1 MDPAWAGKPVRVCG
15 FCHRPVTYDTKMD
28 KLPGCYVHA
37 STGHLFCRDENGEE
51 HDCNTKNI
59 PVLQWESPVAEVRR
73 WWRRRKLIRRARIV
87 DEPSPGVRIIREE
100 WDDHGAA

>member
-1 MDPAWAGKPVRVCG
+1 MGHASDSTPVRVCG

-28 KLPGCYVHA
+28 TLPGCYVHA

-59 PVLQWESPVAEVRR
+59 PVLQWQSPGAEVRR
-73 WWRRRKLIRRARIV
+73 WWHRRKLIRRARRV
-87 DEPSPGVRIIREE
+87 DRPAPGVRIIREE

>member
-1 MDPAWAGKPVRVCG
+1 LASNTVRVCG

-28 KLPGCYVHA
+28 TLPGCYVHA
-37 STGHLFCRDENGEE
+37 STGDLFCRDENGEE

-73 WWRRRKLIRRARIV
+73 WWNTRKLIRRARRV
-87 DEPSPGVRIIREE
+87 DEPAPGVRIIREE